1 MLSGVIM
8 QDNFYLSKAGDYYHN
23 TKPITIPG
31 VKGSNWRNEIQ
42 QTIQVF
48 QAGVWFYS
56 GECESK
62 GSYFGSFCLLIFF
75 FSSHILRYTLIAVLF
90 YIDAILLLQTL
101 SAISCNFLTLSIKA
115 VNSSSVIT
123 YLSLYL
129 AST

>member
-1 MLSGVIM
+1 MQANFFLS
-8 QDNFYLSKAGDYYHN
+8 NYHN
-23 TKPITIPG
+23 IKRITISG

-48 QAGVWFYS
+48 QAGVWFYC

-62 GSYFGSFCLLIFF
+62 GSYFGCFCLLIFSF
-75 FSSHILRYTLIAVLF
+75 VFHILKYTLSEILF
-90 YIDAILLLQTL
+90 HIDAILLLQTF
-101 SAISCNFLTLSIKA
+101 SVISCNFFTFSIKA